1 METLLVTDTVAA
13 AIITLLLQISISHLS
28 SYIES
33 GGVIVT
39 AKGSSNALIGVISFP
54 TRRD

>member
-39 AKGSSNALIGVISFP
+39 AKDSSNALIGVISFP